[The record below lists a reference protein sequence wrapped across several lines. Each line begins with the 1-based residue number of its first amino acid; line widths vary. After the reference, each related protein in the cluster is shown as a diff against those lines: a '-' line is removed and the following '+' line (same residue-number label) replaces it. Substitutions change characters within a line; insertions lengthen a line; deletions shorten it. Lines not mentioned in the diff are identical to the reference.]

1 MIGIYKITNL
11 LNEQSYIGLSVDIEK
26 RWLRHKSNYKDSSNK
41 EYEKALYRAFRKYG
55 VENFTFE
62 VLEECDQTELS
73 NREIYWISFYDTF
86 ANGYNETPGGEI
98 ICVGGENHPNHKLT
112 EEDVKT
118 IRNYY
123 NNKARKKDIFTLY
136 KDRIGESG
144 FSKIWKGETWK
155 NVMPEVYTEENKK
168 FHKNNTVNKG
178 SSNGRS
184 KMTEQE
190 VYEIRLRRKN
200 GENIQEV
207 YKDYDNK
214 LTYGSF
220 VNIWSYQNWKNI
232 IV

>member
-11 LNEQSYIGLSVDIEK
+11 LNEQSYIGLSVNIEK
-26 RWLRHKSNYKDSSNK
+26 RWLKHKSNYQNLNNK
-41 EYEKALYRAFRKYG
+41 EYEKTLYRAFRKYG
-55 VENFTFE
+55 IENFSFE

-73 NREIYWISFYDTF
+73 NREIYWISYYNTF

-98 ICVGGENHPNHKLT
+98 ICIGGENHPNHKLT
-112 EEDVKT
+112 EKDIKI

-144 FSKIWKGETWK
+144 FNKIWKGETWK
-155 NVMPEVYTEENKK
+155 NIMPEVYTEENKK
-168 FHKNNTVNKG
+168 FHKNNTANKG

-207 YKDYDNK
+207 YKDYNNK

-220 VNIWSYQNWKNI
+220 VNIWSYQNWKDI